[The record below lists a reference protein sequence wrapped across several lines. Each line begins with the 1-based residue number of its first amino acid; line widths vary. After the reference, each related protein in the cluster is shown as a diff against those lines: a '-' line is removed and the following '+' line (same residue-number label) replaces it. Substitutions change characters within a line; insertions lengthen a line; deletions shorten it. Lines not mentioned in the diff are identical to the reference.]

1 MFWNIQKTL
10 SYNAL
15 FNFIVGNR
23 GGGKTY
29 GAKEFVI
36 NRFLKHQEQFVYIR
50 RYKKEFSKVKTFFAD
65 IEEAFP
71 DERLEVKGM
80 NFYINGKVAGFAI
93 PLSTSKIE
101 KSTAYPDVTTIIFD
115 EFILDK
121 GTYHYLPDEVTH
133 FLECYETIA
142 RSRNNCRVFF
152 LSNAITVT
160 NPYFLYFNIK
170 LPYNSNISCKND
182 ILIELVQNED
192 FIKMKKNTRFGKL
205 IQGTEYADYS
215 IDNNFLR
222 DKKTFIEKKSGHC
235 QFLFTFIYNSLQLGV
250 WANYKEGKM
259 FVSNDVDP
267 HYTRA
272 FALTKADHTP
282 NTLLIS
288 SLKKSYAF
296 RTFLE
301 NYKLGNIYYENMN
314 IKNTVYEIVKLASI
328 Y

>member
-1 MFWNIQKTL
+1 M
-10 SYNAL
+10 
-15 FNFIVGNR
+15 
-23 GGGKTY
+23 
-29 GAKEFVI
+29 
-36 NRFLKHQEQFVYIR
+36 
-50 RYKKEFSKVKTFFAD
+50 
-65 IEEAFP
+65 
-71 DERLEVKGM
+71 
-80 NFYINGKVAGFAI
+80 
-93 PLSTSKIE
+93 
-101 KSTAYPDVTTIIFD
+101 
-115 EFILDK
+115 
-121 GTYHYLPDEVTH
+121 PDEVTH

-152 LSNAITVT
+152 LSNAITIT

-192 FIKMKKNTRFGKL
+192 FIKMKKDTRFGKL